1 MYFNLFYNALHLA
14 IDSAIFWNELLEVP
28 ARRTFLLWEA
38 ISDTSLEVTVI
49 KRVYKELKYS
59 HEF

>member
-1 MYFNLFYNALHLA
+1 MYFNLFYNALHLT
-14 IDSAIFWNELLEVP
+14 IDLVIFWNELLEVP
-28 ARRTFLLWEA
+28 IKRTFPSQGA
-38 ISDTSLEVTVI
+38 INDISLEVTVI